1 MIMWKC
7 SEFEMLKI
15 YNFYPNFIWK
25 YIPVCYNPF
34 CNENKGNCFSER
46 EFEKV
51 FKGEKDGTFIRTI
64 RKKYTTR

>member
-1 MIMWKC
+1 MNWKHRG
-7 SEFEMLKI
+7 FKMLKI
-15 YNFYPNFIWK
+15 YNFYQNFIWN
-25 YIPVCYNPF
+25 YIPICYNPF

-64 RKKYTTR
+64 REKYTTR